1 MLGNLGA
8 ILQQIAQ
15 AITTGTIP
23 IALATIAI
31 AVVGILWSLGRIS
44 LMLMAGVVV
53 GIIIIGSAATIA
65 PQLVGG

>member
-15 AITTGTIP
+15 SLTTGTVP
-23 IALATIAI
+23 TALATIAI
-31 AVVGILWSLGRIS
+31 AVVGILLALGRIS
-44 LMLMAGVVV
+44 LMLMAGVVI

-65 PQLVGG
+65 PQLISG

>member
-31 AVVGILWSLGRIS
+31 AVVGSFGR
-44 LMLMAGVVV
+44 LAA
-53 GIIIIGSAATIA
+53 SA
-65 PQLVGG
+65 

>member
-23 IALATIAI
+23 VALATIAI
-31 AVVGILWSLGRIS
+31 AVVGILWALGRIS

-53 GIIIIGSAATIA
+53 GIATIA

>member
-15 AITTGTIP
+15 SLTTGTVP
-23 IALATIAI
+23 TALATIAI
-31 AVVGILWSLGRIS
+31 AVVGILWALGRIS
-44 LMLMAGVVV
+44 LMLMAGVVI

-65 PQLVGG
+65 PQLISG